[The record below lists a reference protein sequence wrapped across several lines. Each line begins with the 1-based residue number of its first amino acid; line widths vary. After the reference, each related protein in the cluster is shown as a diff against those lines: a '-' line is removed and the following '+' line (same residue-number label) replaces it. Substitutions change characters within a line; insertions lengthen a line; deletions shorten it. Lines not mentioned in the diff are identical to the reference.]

1 MKWAE
6 LQQMWKDDGYES
18 GHSDGLAEG
27 RAEGLA
33 EGRAAE
39 FKETV
44 LNMSQD
50 GMSPESISRIL
61 KKDLE
66 EVESVLQANN

>member
-6 LQQMWKDDGYES
+6 LQQMWKDDGYEL
-18 GHSDGLAEG
+18 GHSD
-27 RAEGLA
+27 GLA

-44 LNMSQD
+44 LTMRQD